1 MKAVKVGVVGLGRMG
16 KSHCR
21 VFSTMWGVDLTGVH
35 DLNPE
40 IGQSIAQQFQT
51 HSCQSIEELA
61 GRVDAVTIVT
71 PTPSHYA
78 LAMRCLE
85 AGLHV
90 CVEKPMTETISEA
103 EKLCRF
109 ANDQNRIL
117 QVGYIERFNPTYVE
131 LKHVLEDLTVLAVN
145 FRRLSPYAGSNTD
158 VDVVLDL
165 MTHDLDLVLN
175 MVGSLPVSVTTA
187 GLTAFHKAVD
197 HAAVNMCFAGGP
209 LVTMTASRL
218 TEQKVRQIEV
228 TALEA
233 YAEANLLSK
242 TLRVHRSTTG
252 EYLNHAPGKIKYRQE
267 SVVEFI
273 HVPGG
278 EPLYLEL
285 QDFVECIRHGREP
298 QVTAADGL
306 AALRLA
312 TQIQESIQAQLEDF
326 GQKVSLSGN

>member
-1 MKAVKVGVVGLGRMG
+1 MKTLKVGVIGLGRMG
-16 KSHCR
+16 KNHCR
-21 VFSTMWGVDLTGVH
+21 VFSAMWGVELAAVY

-40 IGQSIAQQFQT
+40 IGQPIAQQFQT
-51 HSCQSIEELA
+51 HSCQSLEELF
-61 GRVDAVTIVT
+61 GLVDAVSIVT
-71 PTPSHYA
+71 PTSTHYEM
-78 LAMRCLE
+78 AMRCLD

-90 CVEKPMTETISEA
+90 CLEKPMTETISQA
-103 EKLCRF
+103 ENLCHF
-109 ANDQNRIL
+109 AYEQKCIL
-117 QVGYIERFNPTYVE
+117 QVGHIERFNPTYVE
-131 LKHVLEDLTVLAVN
+131 LKHVMEKMTVLAVN

-175 MVGSLPVSVTTA
+175 MAGSLPKSVTTT
-187 GLTAFHKAVD
+187 GLSAFHKAVD
-197 HAAVNMCFAGGP
+197 HAVVNMCFAGGP

-233 YAEANLLSK
+233 YIEANLLSK
-242 TLRVHRSTTG
+242 TLQVHHSTTG
-252 EYLNHAPGKIKYRQE
+252 EYVNYKPGEVKYRQE

-285 QDFVECIRHGREP
+285 QDFVDCVRHGREP

-312 TQIQESIQAQLEDF
+312 TQIQESIHAQLEDVLVI
-326 GQKVSLSGN
+326 G